1 MLFGAQR
8 AVLYLEAANKSL
20 NDLDGSQRKGIR
32 QSVEKFISS
41 PDKAFNKSVDSFTHQ
56 SRDLGTNTRA
66 FATWCE
72 SKSLNR
78 ELCVV
83 HTIYRKKNEN
93 KYFAELTQYNKKGRE
108 FSEQF
113 DSLTKKTYSQ
123 WEDKMKNK
131 NGTLFVAEK

>member
-8 AVLYLEAANKSL
+8 AVLYLEAANETL
-20 NDLDGSQRKGIR
+20 NNLDGSRRKGIR
-32 QSVEKFISS
+32 QSVEKFTSS
-41 PDKAFNKSVDSFTHQ
+41 PDKAFNKSVDSFIHQ

-66 FATWCE
+66 YATWCA
-72 SKSLNR
+72 SKALSR

-93 KYFAELTQYNKKGRE
+93 KYFAELPLYNEQGRE

-113 DSLTKKTYSQ
+113 DSLSKQTYPE
-123 WEDKMKNK
+123 WEEKMKSRS
-131 NGTLFVAEK
+131 GVLFVTGD